1 MSAILDLTDAHA
13 VVLTDQDVEADEVRL
28 VAHSDGGQ
36 SEPAPTGFLIEALPL
51 LTALLVGV
59 FTGSWLPMVSR
70 ID

>member
-1 MSAILDLTDAHA
+1 
-13 VVLTDQDVEADEVRL
+13 VRL

-59 FTGSWLPMVSR
+59 FTGSRLPMVSR